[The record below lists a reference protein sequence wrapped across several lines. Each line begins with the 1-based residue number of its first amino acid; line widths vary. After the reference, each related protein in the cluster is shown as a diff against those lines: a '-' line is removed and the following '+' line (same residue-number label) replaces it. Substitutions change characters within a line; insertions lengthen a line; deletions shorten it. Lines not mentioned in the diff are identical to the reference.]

1 MNAYD
6 FVKYIPVETK
16 ILAQTNTDKVTS
28 DRLTM
33 EETDRIDQNFSYGVF
48 TGLFL
53 TSTIVLLTLFKKYR
67 FRKKKVVYSKNLQT
81 FVEIPCRKCQFF
93 SNNPYLKCAIR
104 PSSVMN
110 ERAIDCPDYSPRN
123 FESID

>member
-67 FRKKKVVYSKNLQT
+67 FRKKK
-81 FVEIPCRKCQFF
+81 
-93 SNNPYLKCAIR
+93 
-104 PSSVMN
+104 SSL
-110 ERAIDCPDYSPRN
+110 
-123 FESID
+123 